1 MSKYKTKV
9 KIAQIQSLVEEK
21 KYKKAAALLATLDVM
36 QVRSRADLHTFAE
49 VYMKTEQYEAAKA
62 TYLRL
67 YKKNRSKRVLHR
79 LIYLAIRTNEMDEA
93 EEYYIEFL
101 GLSTNQR
108 ENLILRYR
116 IDKAKGAPVSRLI
129 ETLQDLKKVEYIEEW
144 AYELAKLY
152 QRAGRLKECE
162 QECRDIQLW
171 FGQGE
176 IVERSKVLMTYL
188 RTNGTMIEDDRDY
201 TEEPK
206 EEPNPLD
213 TGSLPELDMDILKRK
228 KEEQKGG
235 TARERF
241 LKVTGLWSE
250 EDEEALREERRQ
262 EKLQEQQEHP
272 DEESIRLQQHLMEA
286 VRDIDGDSVEEPE
299 DAENVASDEPVEA
312 EDAPDEVMAEAE
324 KTGATGSEEWAE
336 ESGQDRSD
344 EPCTDEELE
353 DDREERTSED
363 GEPDDPEDETDDLD
377 DDPGEDEALSMDEEE
392 DWDSLE
398 QEQNEPHE
406 RKAPDHTGITQD
418 LAETIAQIVAMEK
431 NNLLQT
437 EPVVANDTPVTGQP
451 QIPQGMEE
459 ITGENPDEEDI
470 TMIDLDEIM
479 PTPDMPEMKQVVPQ
493 DSPELGKKEVLQ
505 DKDLPTT
512 RALHHSLD
520 DMLTLIAGELEP
532 KHFVLMGKGD
542 EIRLG
547 VTKKVV
553 RIQHRKKFLSTTQIA
568 RIDAEKLN
576 NMDLLAVASQI
587 KGSCLLID
595 NAAQLSFPT
604 ITSLFTLMDEF
615 KGDFMVVLAD
625 EGNTLDEMFR
635 VAPALARR
643 FEYVIDISQYS
654 EEESL
659 K

>member
-241 LKVTGLWSE
+241 LKFTGLWSE

-286 VRDIDGDSVEEPE
+286 VRDIDGDCVEEPE
-299 DAENVASDEPVEA
+299 D
-312 EDAPDEVMAEAE
+312 
-324 KTGATGSEEWAE
+324 
-336 ESGQDRSD
+336 
-344 EPCTDEELE
+344 
-353 DDREERTSED
+353 DREEQPSED
-363 GEPDDPEDETDDLD
+363 GEPDDPEDDLEEQPSEDGEPDDTEDETDDLD
-377 DDPGEDEALSMDEEE
+377 DDPGEDETDDLDEDPGEDEALSMDEEE

-437 EPVVANDTPVTGQP
+437 EPVVANDTPVTAQP

>member
-241 LKVTGLWSE
+241 LKFTGLWSE

-299 DAENVASDEPVEA
+299 DDL
-312 EDAPDEVMAEAE
+312 
-324 KTGATGSEEWAE
+324 EE
-336 ESGQDRSD
+336 Q
-344 EPCTDEELE
+344 P
-353 DDREERTSED
+353 SED
-363 GEPDDPEDETDDLD
+363 GEPDDTEDETDDLDDDPGEDETDDLDEDPGEAETDDLD

-437 EPVVANDTPVTGQP
+437 EPVVANDTPVTAQP

>member
-241 LKVTGLWSE
+241 LKFTGLWSE

-286 VRDIDGDSVEEPE
+286 VRDIDGDSVEELE

-324 KTGATGSEEWAE
+324 KTGATGSEEWTE
-336 ESGQDRSD
+336 KSGQDRSD
-344 EPCTDEELE
+344 EPCTDEEPE
-353 DDREERTSED
+353 DDRDERTSED

-377 DDPGEDEALSMDEEE
+377 EDPGEDEALSMDEEE

-437 EPVVANDTPVTGQP
+437 EPVVANDTPVTAQP

>member
-79 LIYLAIRTNEMDEA
+79 LIYLAIRTNERDEA

-241 LKVTGLWSE
+241 LKFTGLWSE

-344 EPCTDEELE
+344 EPCTDEEPE

-437 EPVVANDTPVTGQP
+437 EQVVENDTPVTAQP

>member
-241 LKVTGLWSE
+241 LKFTGLWSE

>member
-1 MSKYKTKV
+1 
-9 KIAQIQSLVEEK
+9 
-21 KYKKAAALLATLDVM
+21 
-36 QVRSRADLHTFAE
+36 
-49 VYMKTEQYEAAKA
+49 
-62 TYLRL
+62 
-67 YKKNRSKRVLHR
+67 
-79 LIYLAIRTNEMDEA
+79 MD
-93 EEYYIEFL
+93 
-101 GLSTNQR
+101 
-108 ENLILRYR
+108 
-116 IDKAKGAPVSRLI
+116 D
-129 ETLQDLKKVEYIEEW
+129 
-144 AYELAKLY
+144 
-152 QRAGRLKECE
+152 
-162 QECRDIQLW
+162 
-171 FGQGE
+171 
-176 IVERSKVLMTYL
+176 
-188 RTNGTMIEDDRDY
+188 
-201 TEEPK
+201 
-206 EEPNPLD
+206 
-213 TGSLPELDMDILKRK
+213 
-228 KEEQKGG
+228 
-235 TARERF
+235 
-241 LKVTGLWSE
+241 
-250 EDEEALREERRQ
+250 
-262 EKLQEQQEHP
+262 
-272 DEESIRLQQHLMEA
+272 
-286 VRDIDGDSVEEPE
+286 
-299 DAENVASDEPVEA
+299 
-312 EDAPDEVMAEAE
+312 
-324 KTGATGSEEWAE
+324 
-336 ESGQDRSD
+336 
-344 EPCTDEELE
+344 
-353 DDREERTSED
+353 
-363 GEPDDPEDETDDLD
+363 
-377 DDPGEDEALSMDEEE
+377 EE

-431 NNLLQT
+431 KNLLQT
-437 EPVVANDTPVTGQP
+437 EPAATKDTPVTAP
-451 QIPQGMEE
+451 SQIPQGMEE

-604 ITSLFTLMDEF
+604 ITSLFTLMDEY